1 MVENGQNWLTIQ
13 ICHILYAY
21 EAKKNPGTEP
31 KTCGKGPK
39 LGFEHVLTSKTSH
52 CVHGIPL
59 CNYEANPRYCT
70 FANSWSTPCREH
82 LTCLYLCTVLLL
94 RLVHET

>member
-1 MVENGQNWLTIQ
+1 MKQSKSISLSRE
-13 ICHILYAY
+13 
-21 EAKKNPGTEP
+21 K
-31 KTCGKGPK
+31 
-39 LGFEHVLTSKTSH
+39 EHNSTANTSDS
-52 CVHGIPL
+52 V

-82 LTCLYLCTVLLL
+82 STCLYLCTVLLL

>member
-1 MVENGQNWLTIQ
+1 MCKKASYGTHSIEGAASQEAIACQEAIALGQNSGGGRMCTTVMDI
-13 ICHILYAY
+13 
-21 EAKKNPGTEP
+21 AKAFSRFLVGY
-31 KTCGKGPK
+31 
-39 LGFEHVLTSKTSH
+39 H
-52 CVHGIPL
+52 

-82 LTCLYLCTVLLL
+82 SICLYLCTVLLL